1 MYLELRTSVFNSHF
15 SVTAGVEVLL
25 ASENRKK
32 KKVKQE
38 TTQTE
43 LKEMFSV
50 LRQHRARVVAEHDH
64 AWSHINTILQGHH
77 VEHLIPELLEVWS
90 FLSHASNFSCFFF

>member
-1 MYLELRTSVFNSHF
+1 M
-15 SVTAGVEVLL
+15 L

-32 KKVKQE
+32 KKFKQE

-43 LKEMFSV
+43 LKEMFGV
-50 LRQHRARVVAEHDH
+50 LRRHRAHVVAEHDH

-90 FLSHASNFSCFFF
+90 SDV